1 MSNIT
6 AHVNLGAGFLAA
18 PIMSQATA
26 IPVPRDLDGII
37 ARTLLRARAAG
48 RDYMSQDR
56 AAAMAVMAVRPDL
69 SLGQALE
76 AVTRA
81 RDSVSI

>member
-6 AHVNLGAGFLAA
+6 AHVNVGAGFLAA
-18 PIMSQATA
+18 PIMSQAAA
-26 IPVPRDLDGII
+26 IPASRDLDGII

-48 RDYMSQDR
+48 RDYMAQDR
-56 AAAMAVMAVRPDL
+56 AAAIAVMAVRPDL